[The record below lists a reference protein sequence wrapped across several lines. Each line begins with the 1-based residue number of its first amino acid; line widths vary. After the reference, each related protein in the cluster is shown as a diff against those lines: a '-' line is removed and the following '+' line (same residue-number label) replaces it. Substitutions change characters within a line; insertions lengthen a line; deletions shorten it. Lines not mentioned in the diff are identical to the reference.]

1 MHTRYCKNDK
11 RGEKTMKL
19 RKLNRC
25 EICSRRIS
33 DKHTQCY
40 HCRTK
45 EDNDF
50 HYKIKNVEY
59 LEEE

>member
-1 MHTRYCKNDK
+1 MITTMVIMMKMK
-11 RGEKTMKL
+11 KT
-19 RKLNRC
+19 NRC
-25 EICSRRIS
+25 ETCDRRIS
-33 DKHTQCY
+33 DKQTQCY